1 MAEDN
6 KYQSKTIEELKE
18 KESSLTEN
26 KFATFTQD
34 LAKDLEQIQEKK
46 NNENKPIRE
55 NYFREKF
62 YKTLETLGIEKHET
76 HDCRKTLATFLSKY
90 QLNEV
95 QITDILGHENINTTN
110 DYYIKVDE
118 QELKKSI
125 NKIDFLKDV
134 I

>member
-1 MAEDN
+1 M
-6 KYQSKTIEELKE
+6 LK
-18 KESSLTEN
+18 KLG
-26 KFATFTQD
+26 
-34 LAKDLEQIQEKK
+34 IKK

-76 HDCRKTLATFLSKY
+76 HDCRKTLATFMRKY

-110 DYYIKVDE
+110 DYYIKVNE

-134 I
+134 V